1 MIYKCYWLM
10 QHIGDYKSLNSEGQD
25 EKWVDQHNEKELSK
39 REKRLMQNRKSAHK
53 LRNKKKSE
61 AKSLKEETE
70 ILAAQN
76 LELKQKVT
84 NSIHFNL
91 HHVIYPLLFR
101 QAKHKSI
108 YFKQCRRVSFSERKS
123 MSFRWITT
131 LC

>member
-1 MIYKCYWLM
+1 M
-10 QHIGDYKSLNSEGQD
+10 
-25 EKWVDQHNEKELSK
+25 DQHNKKELSK

-84 NSIHFNL
+84 DSIHFNL
-91 HHVIYPLLFR
+91 HQVIYPLLLD
-101 QAKHKSI
+101 
-108 YFKQCRRVSFSERKS
+108 KQSTRVSISSNAGEYHSQKENR
-123 MSFRWITT
+123 
-131 LC
+131 